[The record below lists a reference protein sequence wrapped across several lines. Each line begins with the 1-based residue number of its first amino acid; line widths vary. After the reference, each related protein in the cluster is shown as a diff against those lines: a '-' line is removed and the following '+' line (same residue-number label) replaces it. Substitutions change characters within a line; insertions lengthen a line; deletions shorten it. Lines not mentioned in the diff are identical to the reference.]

1 MALRRGR
8 VIGTDGWQLPVLH
21 VSSDNQQH
29 EQGGAED
36 YPFIELHQFWHV
48 RSVCR
53 YLESSSEP
61 RHPPG
66 LFDVAQNTAVKRPCA
81 FTTRPRRQGPPESG
95 VGSNSVGSLI
105 EGLKLGYLFK
115 DMRIKTV
122 VEGDRP
128 KNLCASACALA
139 FLGGHDSQGRPW
151 GPRRAACWVTT
162 SSTAVMVNNAGTSR
176 PLSR

>member
-61 RHPPG
+61 GRPPR

-81 FTTRPRRQGPPESG
+81 FTTPAPPARTARVRSG
-95 VGSNSVGSLI
+95 VKFSWQ
-105 EGLKLGYLFK
+105 F
-115 DMRIKTV
+115 D
-122 VEGDRP
+122 
-128 KNLCASACALA
+128 
-139 FLGGHDSQGRPW
+139 
-151 GPRRAACWVTT
+151 
-162 SSTAVMVNNAGTSR
+162 
-176 PLSR
+176 

>member
-1 MALRRGR
+1 M
-8 VIGTDGWQLPVLH
+8 LH

-53 YLESSSEP
+53 YIESNSEP

-66 LFDVAQNTAVKRPCA
+66 LFDVAQNTTVKRPCA

-105 EGLKLGYLFK
+105 EGLKLGYLVQ
-115 DMRIKTV
+115 II
-122 VEGDRP
+122 
-128 KNLCASACALA
+128 CARALA
-139 FLGGHDSQGRPW
+139 RWLFWAATILKGDLGVHHDEQLAG
-151 GPRRAACWVTT
+151 VTT

>member
-53 YLESSSEP
+53 YIESSSEP

-66 LFDVAQNTAVKRPCA
+66 LFDVARTQQSSGRAHSLLAPPARTARVR
-81 FTTRPRRQGPPESG
+81 SG
-95 VGSNSVGSLI
+95 VKFSWQ
-105 EGLKLGYLFK
+105 F
-115 DMRIKTV
+115 D
-122 VEGDRP
+122 
-128 KNLCASACALA
+128 
-139 FLGGHDSQGRPW
+139 
-151 GPRRAACWVTT
+151 
-162 SSTAVMVNNAGTSR
+162 
-176 PLSR
+176 